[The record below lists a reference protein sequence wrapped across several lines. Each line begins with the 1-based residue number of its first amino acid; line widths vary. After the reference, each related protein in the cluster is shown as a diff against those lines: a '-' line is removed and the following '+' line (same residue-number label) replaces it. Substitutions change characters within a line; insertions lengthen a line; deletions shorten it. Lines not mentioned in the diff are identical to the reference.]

1 MAKRKKSVSLSPGA
15 KFIIASL
22 VITVVPLSSRAQQGL
37 RLDVSNIEMG
47 MSRSNDIRTTT
58 STIWLNRI
66 SFRPWV
72 YKTWFGSNA
81 EDTFQNNTNNV
92 NDSSRL
98 IFNQQDSGHH
108 DSTISGSSFL
118 NKAGLGMPILS
129 GDSVAFGEH
138 IAAQNSILTVNGM
151 LGGTLHVLPDASLHG
166 TGHIGATTVEGT
178 VSPGNS
184 IGTLMVHGNYVQLHG
199 STYEVEIDPGGASD
213 QVIVTDLADIQG
225 GTVSVIPAGEEFT
238 PGSRFTI
245 LTANSGLTGKFD
257 SLTHSLVN
265 LGLSYDPT
273 HVYLDVLRFC
283 DIGETP
289 NQCATGSAAERLGA
303 SNPIYKAIVHQPDQ
317 EGVRQA
323 FNSLSGEGHASIQG
337 MIVEDS
343 RFMRQAV
350 SDRVR
355 QAFHLAGAQSSD
367 TPGHILQQ
375 NSAADGALWGRVL
388 GSFGHRDGNLNASRI
403 GRALAGIFVGGDIRI
418 ADKFLLG
425 IAGGYTQGSYEGARL
440 FTASSDSYHVSVYGG
455 RQWGP
460 LGLRIGSA
468 YIWHDLETG
477 RDVIFPGFSN
487 HLNAEYNARSVQVFG
502 EVGYDLPLNV
512 ISLEPFAR
520 LAYVNLRTKS
530 FQERGGI
537 SSLRSDSSQQG
548 TAYTTLGINVAKTLS
563 RLEKMV
569 TTLRGS
575 LGWRH
580 AFGEMTPVSTFAF
593 ANGSS
598 FATAGVPIAR
608 NGIALAGGVDAHVLG
623 AATLGIYY
631 QGQILHNIADHGIR
645 ANLSWKF

>member
-1 MAKRKKSVSLSPGA
+1 MAKRKKSASLSLYA
-15 KFIIASL
+15 KFIIALLMAPVAS
-22 VITVVPLSSRAQQGL
+22 LSSRAQQGL
-37 RLDVSNIEMG
+37 MGDVSSIEKG
-47 MSRSNDIRTTT
+47 MSRSNDTR
-58 STIWLNRI
+58 STASATLPDGI
-66 SFRPWV
+66 SFQSWLP
-72 YKTWFGSNA
+72 KTQFSDA

-92 NDSSRL
+92 QDSSHL
-98 IFNQQDSGHH
+98 IFNQPGSIHYDG
-108 DSTISGSSFL
+108 TISGSGFL
-118 NKAGLGMPILS
+118 NKADLSMPTLS
-129 GDSVAFGEH
+129 GDSGASGVHSTARS
-138 IAAQNSILTVNGM
+138 SILAVNGM
-151 LGGTLHVLPDASLHG
+151 ADGILHVLHHASLHG
-166 TGHIGATTVEGT
+166 TGHIGATRVEGT

-184 IGTLMVHGNYVQLHG
+184 IGMLTVHGNYVQLNG
-199 STYEVEIDPGGASD
+199 STYEVEIHPDGASD

-257 SLTHSLVN
+257 SLTHGLIN
-265 LGLSYDPT
+265 LGISYDPT

-289 NQCATGSAAERLGA
+289 NQCATGSAAERLGGG
-303 SNPIYKAIVHQPDQ
+303 NPIYRAIVHQPDQ
-317 EGVRQA
+317 ESVRQA

-337 MIVEDS
+337 IIIEDS
-343 RFMRQAV
+343 RFIRESV

-355 QAFHLAGAQSSD
+355 QAFHLVGAQSSD

-388 GSFGHRDGNLNASRI
+388 GSFGHRDGGLNAARI
-403 GRALAGIFVGGDIRI
+403 GRALAGIFVGGDMRI

-425 IAGGYTQGSYEGARL
+425 VAGGYTQGSYEGARL
-440 FTASSDSYHVSVYGG
+440 FTASSDNYHVSVYGG
-455 RQWGP
+455 GQWGP
-460 LGLRIGSA
+460 LGLRAGSA

-487 HLNAEYNARSVQVFG
+487 HLNAEYNARGIQVFG
-502 EVGYDLPLNV
+502 EVGYGLPLNF

-520 LAYVNLRTKS
+520 LAYINLRTKG

-537 SSLRSDSSQQG
+537 SSLRSGSSQQD

-563 RLEKMV
+563 RLEKIV

-575 LGWRH
+575 IGWRH
-580 AFGEMTPVSTFAF
+580 AMGEMTPVSTFAF

-598 FATAGVPIAR
+598 FATTGVPIAR
-608 NGIALAGGVDAHVLG
+608 NGIVLTGGVDAHVFG
-623 AATLGIYY
+623 TATLGIYY
-631 QGQILHNIADHGIR
+631 QGQILHNIADHGVR